1 MSQFKIGKIYEL
13 ESPKRGSFVGKFLGG
28 DSTKASN
35 FAELTMMERAREAA
49 IGDNWNELE
58 LPGFRETIL
67 NVPEAQRS
75 VVAMM
80 FSSNDPEKQKAAV
93 KRVDPNAVFGADN
106 NGLTY
111 TSFTHP
117 STGEQTQAYLN
128 RPGADM
134 GDVTM
139 TAGEALSVAGPGK
152 LLGMGK
158 AGIGLM
164 NNMFKGSLAGGTGS
178 VGRDVTSN
186 IASGDSIPEAVLG
199 EGSVDVGRALT
210 EGAMEAGAVGL
221 FDMLPIIAP
230 PIKKYLQDT
239 GGKVIDRFGNPT
251 EKIQRILREYGVA
264 WEETTQAWRDDL
276 FRRVTGGETFDALEA
291 ARLADANTLPG
302 PNVPMTR
309 GSISGQPGDQLYE
322 DQMRKGVFGQEAAT
336 GLNDFDNLTGEALE
350 DNLTEMQRLIAG
362 DSPIVNRGEGAASV
376 QQTLSGQR
384 RQAKD
389 EVEDLYDT
397 AKTEGA
403 DARFN
408 DRPPESLIYPSDPG
422 AQSPTILNAFADSME
437 SYLNSNFAR
446 SDVGGGASELLNDFR
461 ALVGGDSPA
470 TVNELMLW
478 RQKLGSGAF
487 GTPDSV
493 ARGNMKKMFDDHFE
507 QAMQN
512 DLISGNPAAVASWK
526 EATDKY
532 KDFARTWKSKDLVD
546 RITQTRPGAL
556 DDGVELI
563 VAPADAA
570 NYIFNVSNLGFS
582 TKRELQRDILKMKK
596 LLPESDFN
604 LLKQELFIRMVDA
617 GRMPNN
623 ALSGAKFRS
632 GIEKMIRENS
642 AVLNAAFPKE
652 QVDMI
657 RQFGRV
663 ADMAN
668 NTARNNSNSGI
679 VNVTR
684 LGDIAKNIATM
695 FALRGNMAETFLMRI
710 PGVGMT
716 LGSDVRARLSIPSSQ
731 GYQGTPRR
739 TGPVLPSTA
748 TAILNDDELMNL
760 TEEQREIV
768 R

>member
-13 ESPKRGSFVGKFLGG
+13 ESPKKGSFVGKFLGG

-35 FAELTMMERAREAA
+35 FAELTMMERAKEAA

-58 LPGFRETIL
+58 LPGFRETIID
-67 NVPEAQRS
+67 VPEAQRS

-106 NGLTY
+106 NGLIY
-111 TSFTHP
+111 TNFTHP
-117 STGEQTQAYLN
+117 STGETTQAYLN

-139 TAGEALSVAGPGK
+139 TAGEAMSVAGPGK

-158 AGIGLM
+158 SGIGLI
-164 NNMFKGSLAGGTGS
+164 NNMVKGALAGGTGS

-239 GGKVIDRFGNPT
+239 GGQVIDRFGNPT

-264 WEETTQAWRDDL
+264 WEDTTQAWRDDL
-276 FRRVTGGETFDALEA
+276 FSRVTGGETFDALEA
-291 ARLADANTLPG
+291 ARIADANTLPG
-302 PNVPMTR
+302 PDVPMTR

-322 DQMRKGVFGQEAAT
+322 DQIRKGVFGQEAAT
-336 GLNDFDNLTGEALE
+336 GLRDFDNLTGDALE
-350 DNLTEMQRLIAG
+350 DNLTEMQRVIAG
-362 DSPIVNRGEGAASV
+362 DSPIVDRGEGAALV
-376 QQTLSGQR
+376 QETLSGQR

-389 EVEDLYDT
+389 EVEDLYGT
-397 AKTEGA
+397 AKTEGS
-403 DARFN
+403 DARFD

-422 AQSPTILNAFADSME
+422 AQNPPILTAFADSME

-446 SDVGGGASELLNDFR
+446 SDVSGGAAELLKDFR
-461 ALVGGDSPA
+461 DLSGGQTSP
-470 TVNELMLW
+470 TITQLMLW
-478 RQKLGSGAF
+478 RQKLNSGNF
-487 GTPDSV
+487 GTSDSV

-512 DLISGNPAAVASWK
+512 DLISGSPEAVASWK
-526 EATDKY
+526 KATDNFKG
-532 KDFARTWKSKDLVD
+532 FARTWKSKDLVD

-556 DDGVELI
+556 DDSVQLI
-563 VAPADAA
+563 VDPADAA

-582 TKRELQRDILKMKK
+582 TKRDLQRDMLKMKK

-604 LLKQELFIRMVDA
+604 LLKQELFIRMVDS

-668 NTARNNSNSGI
+668 NTARNNSNTGI
-679 VNVTR
+679 VNATR

-716 LGSDVRARLSIPSSQ
+716 LGSDIRARLSIPNSQ
-731 GYQGTPRR
+731 GYQGTPQR
-739 TGPVLPSTA
+739 TGPGLPSTA
-748 TAILNDDELMNL
+748 TAILNDEDLMNL
-760 TEEQREIV
+760 TDEQREIV

>member
-1 MSQFKIGKIYEL
+1 MAKLKVGKIYNVQS
-13 ESPKRGSFVGKFLGG
+13 ESQGDFVGKFLGG
-28 DSTKASN
+28 DYLEPSN
-35 FAELTMMERAREAA
+35 YAKLTMMERAREAA

-158 AGIGLM
+158 AGVGM
-164 NNMFKGSLAGGTGS
+164 VNNAFKGALAGGTGS

-251 EKIQRILREYGVA
+251 DKIQKILREYGVA
-264 WEETTQAWRDDL
+264 WEDTTQAWRDDL
-276 FRRVTGGETFDALEA
+276 FNRVTGGETFDALEA

-384 RQAKD
+384 TQAKGN
-389 EVEDLYDT
+389 VEDLYDT

-422 AQSPTILNAFADSME
+422 AQSPPILNAFADSME
-437 SYLNSNFAR
+437 SYLSSNFAR
-446 SDVGGGASELLNDFR
+446 SDVRGGGASELLNDFR
-461 ALVGGDSPA
+461 DLVGGDSPA

-526 EATDKY
+526 EATDNY

-546 RITQTRPGAL
+546 RITQTRQGMGDRA
-556 DDGVELI
+556 ELI
-563 VAPADAA
+563 VDAADAA

-582 TKRELQRDILKMKK
+582 TKRELQRDVLKMKK

-716 LGSDVRARLSIPSSQ
+716 LASETRARMSVPSAQ

-739 TGPVLPSTA
+739 TGPALPSTA

>member
-13 ESPKRGSFVGKFLGG
+13 ESPKKGSFVGKFLGG
-28 DSTKASN
+28 DSTKASS
-35 FAELTMMERAREAA
+35 FAELTMFERAKEAA
-49 IGDNWNELE
+49 TGDNWNELE

-67 NVPEAQRS
+67 NVPEAQRA

-106 NGLTY
+106 NGLIY
-111 TSFTHP
+111 TNFTHP
-117 STGEQTQAYLN
+117 STGETTQAYLN

-158 AGIGLM
+158 SGVGLM
-164 NNMFKGSLAGGTGS
+164 NNMFKGSLAGATGS
-178 VGRDVTSN
+178 AGRDVTSN
-186 IASGDSIPEAVLG
+186 LASGDSISEAVLG
-199 EGSVDVGRALT
+199 EGSVDVSRALT

-230 PIKKYLQDT
+230 PIKKYLEDT

-302 PNVPMTR
+302 PDVPMTR

-322 DQMRKGVFGQEAAT
+322 DQIRKGVFGQEAAT
-336 GLNDFDNLTGEALE
+336 GLSEFDNLTGDALE
-350 DNLTEMQRLIAG
+350 DNLTEMQRVIAG
-362 DSPIVNRGEGAASV
+362 DSPIVNRGEGAALV
-376 QQTLSGQR
+376 QETLSGQK

-389 EVEDLYDT
+389 QVKDLYDT

-403 DARFN
+403 DARLEN
-408 DRPPESLIYPSDPG
+408 ISPESLIYPSDPG
-422 AQSPTILNAFADSME
+422 AQSPPILTAFADSME
-437 SYLNSNFAR
+437 SYLKNNFAE
-446 SDVGGGASELLNDFR
+446 SDLVGASELLKEFR
-461 ALVGGDSPA
+461 NKVGGETPA
-470 TVNELMLW
+470 TVTQLMLW
-478 RQKLGSGAF
+478 RQKLNSGNP
-487 GTPDSV
+487 GTADSV
-493 ARGNMKKMFDDHFE
+493 ARGKMKKMFDDHFE

-512 DLISGNPAAVASWK
+512 DLISGSPEAVASWK
-526 EATDKY
+526 EATNNF
-532 KDFARTWKSKDLVD
+532 KDFARTWNSKDLVD
-546 RITQTRPGAL
+546 RITKTRLGV
-556 DDGVELI
+556 DDSVELI

-582 TKRELQRDILKMKK
+582 TKRDLQRDMLKMKK

-604 LLKQELFIRMVDA
+604 LLKQELFIRMVDS

-668 NTARNNSNSGI
+668 NTARNNSNTGI
-679 VNVTR
+679 INATR

-716 LGSDVRARLSIPSSQ
+716 LGSEYRARLSIPSSK
-731 GYQGTPRR
+731 GYQGTPKR
-739 TGPVLPSTA
+739 TGPALPSTA

-760 TEEQREIV
+760 NEQQRDIA